1 MNIYRYGRNEFE
13 ELIDPLIAE
22 ITKDRKLA
30 DESILHLYG
39 HLLIAKS
46 NVLVANELARKNAFD
61 EAIAEKLEE
70 NQKLLDALA
79 EKHR

>member
-1 MNIYRYGRNEFE
+1 MDTIRDDRKEFE
-13 ELIDPLIAE
+13 ELINPLIAG
-22 ITKDRKLA
+22 ITN
-30 DESILHLYG
+30 DEKIEAGLLNLYG

-46 NVLVANELARKNAFD
+46 NLLIANELARKNAFD

>member
-1 MNIYRYGRNEFE
+1 MGIIKDDRKELE
-13 ELIDPLIAE
+13 ELINPLIAG
-22 ITKDRKLA
+22 ITKDEKVEVGL
-30 DESILHLYG
+30 LNLYG

-46 NVLVANELARKNAFD
+46 NLLIANELARKNAFD